1 MSFVKPSCTA
11 EESTPMASLREQH
24 ERFCAEVAEGLHALA
39 QPLTILR
46 SAIAL
51 LAVAKENGGDCAR
64 YVELS
69 ARQIDRTCKLFASVQ
84 GLVASSTAPAEPEPI
99 DIESLLARMVTNRS
113 HTLDEVGIGLA
124 AAAMKSPAT
133 AFGDPQ
139 RTEQALSA
147 AFETAVSVS
156 SAGDV
161 VKVDSS
167 VSDGFLEFSFE
178 STSKRDNNL
187 KSSDRLNLSLAK
199 ANILSQQGRYEFTA
213 EPFRIS
219 LALPVHEPEEIE
231 SETLFCTACT
241 D

>member
-1 MSFVKPSCTA
+1 MSSVKPSCTA
-11 EESTPMASLREQH
+11 EEFALRGEHEQ
-24 ERFCAEVAEGLHALA
+24 FCAEVAEGLHALA

-51 LAVAKENGGDCAR
+51 LATAKENGGDCAR
-64 YVELS
+64 YMELS
-69 ARQIDRTCKLFASVQ
+69 ARQIDRTGRLFASVQ
-84 GLVASSTAPAEPEPI
+84 GLVASSTAPAELEPI
-99 DIESLLARMVTNRS
+99 DMESLVARMVAGRS
-113 HTLDEVGIGLA
+113 HSLNQAGIGLA
-124 AAAMKSPAT
+124 APALKLPAA

-167 VSDGFLEFSFE
+167 VSDGFFEFSFE
-178 STSKRDNNL
+178 TTAKQDNNL
-187 KSSDRLNLSLAK
+187 KSSDRLNLSVAK
-199 ANILSQQGRYEFTA
+199 ANILSQQGRYEFTL

-219 LALPVHEPEEIE
+219 LALPVHQQEIAD
-231 SETLFCTACT
+231 SETICCTACT
-241 D
+241 A